1 MYNRHGV
8 EVAGSLRP
16 EAACGSRRN
25 GRAGRRSRSTATETN
40 KRILALLDQP
50 PPEGYARWTGPLLAA
65 ALGDVDVQYVWR
77 LLRAQK
83 IDLAGR
89 KSWCESND
97 PEFVAKAADVVGL
110 YMAPPENAIVI
121 CVDEKPSI
129 QALER
134 AQGYLKL
141 PNGRALTGHSHDYK
155 RNGTTTLFAAF
166 EVATGKVTAAHKT
179 RRRRIEFLDFMND
192 IVAAH
197 ADTAIHVVLDNLNT
211 HKPRN
216 DRWLRRHP
224 NVHFHFTP
232 TRASWLNQV
241 EIWFSILQGK
251 SLHGASFTSVKQL
264 REHID
269 AFIKAYNINATP
281 FAWTK
286 SEVHQKRLK
295 PSFRASMI
303 PGTSTLFSRRVS
315 RDWRI
320 RIIPKAPRSSTF
332 AEGDRKELEAL
343 CRSPRTMQQD
353 LKRARIVLLA
363 AEGRSTRSIAK
374 EVGVQPRIVS
384 RWRHRYADQGLDG
397 LKDKPRPGKKPL
409 YTPGRLTSGSWDFF
423 GQACPKGFARW
434 TGPLLAKELGD
445 VDVQY
450 VWRCLRGHYKID
462 LVARKSWCESNDPEF
477 ATKAADVVGLYANPP
492 AKAIVLCVD
501 EKPSIQA
508 LERARAI

>member
-1 MYNRHGV
+1 M
-8 EVAGSLRP
+8 
-16 EAACGSRRN
+16 
-25 GRAGRRSRSTATETN
+25 
-40 KRILALLDQP
+40 DQP

-65 ALGDVDVQYVWR
+65 ALGDVDVQHVWR

-232 TRASWLNQV
+232 TQAPLEYMLSVMRDDNAEPKRHDAMAMAAAPYLDSKLSTIELKPDAS
-241 EIWFSILQGK
+241 E
-251 SLHGASFTSVKQL
+251 
-264 REHID
+264 
-269 AFIKAYNINATP
+269 
-281 FAWTK
+281 K
-286 SEVHQKRLK
+286 SE
-295 PSFRASMI
+295 
-303 PGTSTLFSRRVS
+303 GTHIRV
-315 RDWRI
+315 
-320 RIIPKAPRSSTF
+320 TF
-332 AEGDRKELEAL
+332 
-343 CRSPRTMQQD
+343 
-353 LKRARIVLLA
+353 
-363 AEGRSTRSIAK
+363 
-374 EVGVQPRIVS
+374 VG
-384 RWRHRYADQGLDG
+384 
-397 LKDKPRPGKKPL
+397 PRPGQEPDDD
-409 YTPGRLTSGSWDFF
+409 YNVRLAQAVRDDVLFASPRRYRNRTSGR
-423 GQACPKGFARW
+423 GCTRHARN
-434 TGPLLAKELGD
+434 GGLAHRYH
-445 VDVQY
+445 QQ
-450 VWRCLRGHYKID
+450 H
-462 LVARKSWCESNDPEF
+462 
-477 ATKAADVVGLYANPP
+477 
-492 AKAIVLCVD
+492 
-501 EKPSIQA
+501 
-508 LERARAI
+508 